1 MEFLLN
7 TVYDALSEIADTEQV
22 DEQVTVQV
30 ERLLN
35 VMGDKEYSTREMMEL
50 LGLKHRPSFRDNY
63 LLPALK
69 LGYIR
74 LKQKTRNC
82 RNLTRAPVNCRFS
95 KEIHYKWISG
105 RCRGRDNRTAFLL

>member
-7 TVYDALSEIADTEQV
+7 TVYDALSEIADTE
-22 DEQVTVQV
+22 QV

-63 LLPALK
+63 LLQALK
-69 LGYIR
+69 LGYIKMTIPDKPNSSR
-74 LKQKTRNC
+74 QKYRKVEHVIKKT
-82 RNLTRAPVNCRFS
+82 
-95 KEIHYKWISG
+95 
-105 RCRGRDNRTAFLL
+105 